1 VPPDEISS
9 SYSYQ
14 YCALTLLDFDGSI
27 DCLIPASTFMDVLK
41 ITPPFFY
48 SYQCGSTLLTSY
60 LPVHMYSISLQI
72 IFAIVTLI
80 IIFSSSNL
88 TPHPRWLLSLFPGVC
103 WPSHWQHAGSSAVDI
118 TKQPVMIKPH
128 QIISR
133 TMNNIILLLSFG
145 LCSPVLCAFI
155 TVSICLHL
163 CSWLMLIGRFVSL
176 RIDALHAL
184 RSSSPST
191 DAGSLLSL
199 SLLSL
204 LLISSLPHSLQNQ
217 QMRITR
223 P

>member
-1 VPPDEISS
+1 
-9 SYSYQ
+9 
-14 YCALTLLDFDGSI
+14 
-27 DCLIPASTFMDVLK
+27 MDVLK

-72 IFAIVTLI
+72 IFTIVTLI

-88 TPHPRWLLSLFPGVC
+88 TRHPRWLLSLFPGVC

-133 TMNNIILLLSFG
+133 TMNNIILLVSFG
-145 LCSPVLCAFI
+145 LCSPVLCVCIAL
-155 TVSICLHL
+155 SISVHL
-163 CSWLMLIGRFVSL
+163 CSWLILIGRFVSVRL
-176 RIDALHAL
+176 DSRRAL

-191 DAGSLLSL
+191 DAGSIFLLHFSPF
-199 SLLSL
+199 
-204 LLISSLPHSLQNQ
+204 ISSSPSA
-217 QMRITR
+217 
-223 P
+223 